1 MSAAIEEQV
10 ALAVLAQLTRGP
22 RVERLATHLRWRL
35 QWESAYMAEQTRLVA
50 GQSPGPEP
58 VQTPSTTQM
67 TPPQPIAEQ
76 QLSTPPHSSEENSPR
91 NAASHVPEGAVNM
104 SPPGSVLS
112 STHAVTLGPLAQA
125 PIGRVVSPTGPAA
138 RSQPPAAAHTQ
149 RLVPMLEPYPE
160 NAVRV
165 EWVNGG
171 VRLLIRD
178 PDLQPRVGLSVTARV
193 RSALAGSGVQLTDV
207 FLNGELLWREDA
219 AAREGKPRLS
229 EEQGHAIDE
238 IY

>member
-1 MSAAIEEQV
+1 
-10 ALAVLAQLTRGP
+10 
-22 RVERLATHLRWRL
+22 
-35 QWESAYMAEQTRLVA
+35 MAEQTRLIA
-50 GQSPGPEP
+50 RQSPGPES
-58 VQTPSTTQM
+58 VQTPSNTHLI
-67 TPPQPIAEQ
+67 PAQPISDEQ
-76 QLSTPPHSSEENSPR
+76 RSAPPHSSGESSPR
-91 NAASHVPEGAVNM
+91 SAATHLPEGQVST
-104 SPPGSVLS
+104 SPSGSVLS
-112 STHAVTLGPLAQA
+112 NTHAVPLSPLAQA

-219 AAREGKPRLS
+219 AARVAKSRLS